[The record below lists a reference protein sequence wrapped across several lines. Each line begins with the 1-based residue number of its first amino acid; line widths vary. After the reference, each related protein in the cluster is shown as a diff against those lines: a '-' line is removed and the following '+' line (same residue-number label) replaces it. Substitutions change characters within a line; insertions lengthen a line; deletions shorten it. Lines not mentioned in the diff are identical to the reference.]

1 VEAYLSEILELRIDD
16 DAAIGV
22 RHVRLWVSY
31 AGRAVQKSIYF
42 AQGVFGLTF
51 GFGFCPPKSQKPT
64 KRLDLESS
72 FF

>member
-1 VEAYLSEILELRIDD
+1 MEAYLSEILELRIDD

-42 AQGVFGLTF
+42 AQCFAFGLANF
-51 GFGFCPPKSQKPT
+51 YIYVIVLLS
-64 KRLDLESS
+64 LASNN
-72 FF
+72 